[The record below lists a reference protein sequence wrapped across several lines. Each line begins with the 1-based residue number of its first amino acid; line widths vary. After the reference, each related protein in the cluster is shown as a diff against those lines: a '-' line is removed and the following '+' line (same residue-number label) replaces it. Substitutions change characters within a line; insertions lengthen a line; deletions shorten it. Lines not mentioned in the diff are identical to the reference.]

1 MRNPWLSRNPWMSL
15 WMSGANTVFHTWR
28 AHAVNAASRTLR
40 AQVNA
45 TAPRAAADGAA
56 LGRCADVDRLMLS
69 SIG

>member
-1 MRNPWLSRNPWMSL
+1 MRNPWLARNPWMSL

-45 TAPRAAADGAA
+45 TAPASGSR
-56 LGRCADVDRLMLS
+56 RRRTRKVR
-69 SIG
+69 